1 MVTLRLLVLL
11 VFCNIF
17 AQDLDTVININDES
31 YYSSIFY
38 KFFNST
44 KNNTY
49 KLIEN
54 GVSFLF
60 SSSGTCKYNQIPDLS
75 IFLGAF
81 YVLIIGFVLVLLLNY
96 LSKIFQYQVFSLTD
110 ELGVMISSAILMIF
124 IFVVYNFY
132 VQNNI
137 YENAKKYII
146 NVLFSVFMHN
156 LYLSF
161 LSDALVK
168 FSALSLPT
176 GDINASFRVRI
187 NLEDYLSS
195 IFKLLAIL
203 QNYIQLIIGE
213 YIFKLFVLCLSGEI
227 FINILLPISF
237 ILRAFVLTRP
247 IGNALVGLILG
258 FVVVYPF
265 ILYVLYK
272 FYQSIGAIWDNIIYE
287 GFITSG
293 LAGLWFFL
301 AYVIKLGVKSFLR
314 TFIDKF
320 SKSSIAKIINYGSQV
335 MEMGYNYVTILALFN
350 SIYYIIFSIAVF
362 GIMVGIVL
370 GPLSIFLV
378 VTISNN
384 IAKSI
389 GADLNLA
396 AFSRLI

>member
-1 MVTLRLLVLL
+1 VVTLRLLVLL

-17 AQDLDTVININDES
+17 AQDLDTVININDEN

-38 KFFNST
+38 KFFDLT
-44 KNNTY
+44 RNNTY
-49 KLIEN
+49 KLIDN
-54 GVSFLF
+54 TVSYLF
-60 SSSGTCKYNQIPDLS
+60 SSSGTCKYSKILDLS
-75 IFLGAF
+75 IFLGAL
-81 YVLIIGFVLVLLLNY
+81 YVLIIGFVLVLVLNY
-96 LSKIFQYQVFSLTD
+96 LSKIFQYQIFSLTD
-110 ELGVMISSAILMIF
+110 ELGVMISSGILMVF

-137 YENAKKYII
+137 YENARTYII

-195 IFKLLAIL
+195 IFKLIAIL

-227 FINILLPISF
+227 FIKILLPISF

-272 FYQSIGAIWDNIIYE
+272 FYQSIGIIWDDIVY
-287 GFITSG
+287 GSFITGG

-320 SKSSIAKIINYGSQV
+320 SKSSIGKIINYGSQV
-335 MEMGYNYVTILALFN
+335 MEIGYNYATILALFN

-362 GIMVGIVL
+362 GTMVGIVL

-389 GADLNLA
+389 GANLNLA

>member
-1 MVTLRLLVLL
+1 VTLRLLVLL

>member
-1 MVTLRLLVLL
+1 MTLRLLVLL

-60 SSSGTCKYNQIPDLS
+60 SSSGTCKYSQIPDLS
-75 IFLGAF
+75 IFLSAF

-110 ELGVMISSAILMIF
+110 ELGVMISSGILMVF

-272 FYQSIGAIWDNIIYE
+272 FYQSIGAIWDDIIYE
-287 GFITSG
+287 SFITSG

-320 SKSSIAKIINYGSQV
+320 SKSSIGEIINYGSRV
-335 MEMGYNYVTILALFN
+335 MEIGYNYATILALFN
-350 SIYYIIFSIAVF
+350 SNYYIIFSIAVF

>member
-1 MVTLRLLVLL
+1 VVILRLLVLL

-17 AQDLDTVININDES
+17 AQDLDTVININDEN

-38 KFFNST
+38 KFFDLT
-44 KNNTY
+44 RNNTY
-49 KLIEN
+49 KLIDN
-54 GVSFLF
+54 TVSYLF
-60 SSSGTCKYNQIPDLS
+60 SSSGTCKYSKILDLS
-75 IFLGAF
+75 IFLGAL
-81 YVLIIGFVLVLLLNY
+81 YVLMIGFVLVLVLNY

-110 ELGVMISSAILMIF
+110 ELGVMISSGILMVF

-137 YENAKKYII
+137 YENAKTYII

-161 LSDALVK
+161 LSDVLVK

-195 IFKLLAIL
+195 IFKLIAIL

-227 FINILLPISF
+227 FIKILLPISF

-272 FYQSIGAIWDNIIYE
+272 FYQSIGIIWDDIVYE
-287 GFITSG
+287 SFITSG

-320 SKSSIAKIINYGSQV
+320 DKSSIGKIIDYGSQV
-335 MEMGYNYVTILALFN
+335 MEIGYNYATILALFN

-362 GIMVGIVL
+362 GIMMGIVL

-389 GADLNLA
+389 GANLNLA

>member
-1 MVTLRLLVLL
+1 VTLRLLVLL

-31 YYSSIFY
+31 YYSSVFY
-38 KFFNST
+38 KFFDLAR
-44 KNNTY
+44 NNTY
-49 KLIEN
+49 KLIDN
-54 GVSFLF
+54 SVSYLF
-60 SSSGTCKYNQIPDLS
+60 SSSGTCKYSKIPDLS
-75 IFLGAF
+75 VFYSAF
-81 YVLIIGFVLVLLLNY
+81 YVLMIGFVLVLLLNY

-110 ELGVMISSAILMIF
+110 ELGVMISSAILMLF

-137 YENAKKYII
+137 YENAKTYII

-176 GDINASFRVRI
+176 GDINASFRARI

-272 FYQSIGAIWDNIIYE
+272 FYQSIGIIWDDIIYE
-287 GFITSG
+287 SFITSG
-293 LAGLWFFL
+293 LAALWFFL

-314 TFIDKF
+314 TFIDQFKG
-320 SKSSIAKIINYGSQV
+320 SIGGIINYGSQV
-335 MEMGYNYVTILALFN
+335 MEMGYNYATILALFN
-350 SIYYIIFSIAVF
+350 SNYYIIFSIAVF

>member
-1 MVTLRLLVLL
+1 
-11 VFCNIF
+11 
-17 AQDLDTVININDES
+17 
-31 YYSSIFY
+31 
-38 KFFNST
+38 
-44 KNNTY
+44 
-49 KLIEN
+49 LIEN

-60 SSSGTCKYNQIPDLS
+60 SSSGTCKYSQIPDLS
-75 IFLGAF
+75 IFLSAF

-272 FYQSIGAIWDNIIYE
+272 FYQSIGDIWDNIIYE

-314 TFIDKF
+314 TFIDQFKG
-320 SKSSIAKIINYGSQV
+320 SIAGIINYGSQV
-335 MEMGYNYVTILALFN
+335 MEMGYNYATILALFN

>member
-1 MVTLRLLVLL
+1 MTLRLLVLL

-31 YYSSIFY
+31 YYSSVFY
-38 KFFNST
+38 KFFDLAR
-44 KNNTY
+44 NNTY
-49 KLIEN
+49 KLIDN
-54 GVSFLF
+54 SVSYLF
-60 SSSGTCKYNQIPDLS
+60 SSSGTCKYSKIPDLS
-75 IFLGAF
+75 VFYSAF
-81 YVLIIGFVLVLLLNY
+81 YVLMIGFVLVLLLNY

-110 ELGVMISSAILMIF
+110 ELGVMISSAILMLF

-137 YENAKKYII
+137 YENAKTYII

-176 GDINASFRVRI
+176 GDINASFRARI

-272 FYQSIGAIWDNIIYE
+272 FYQSIGIIWDDIIYE
-287 GFITSG
+287 SFITSG
-293 LAGLWFFL
+293 LAALWFFL
-301 AYVIKLGVKSFLR
+301 AYVIKLGAKSFLR
-314 TFIDKF
+314 TFIDQFKG
-320 SKSSIAKIINYGSQV
+320 SIGGIINYGSQV
-335 MEMGYNYVTILALFN
+335 MEMGYNYATILALFN
-350 SIYYIIFSIAVF
+350 SNYYIIFSIAVF